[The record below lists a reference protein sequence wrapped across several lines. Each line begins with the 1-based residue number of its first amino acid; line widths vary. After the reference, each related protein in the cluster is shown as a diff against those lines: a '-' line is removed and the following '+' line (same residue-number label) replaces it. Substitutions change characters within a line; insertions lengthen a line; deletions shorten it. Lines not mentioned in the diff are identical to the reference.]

1 MTPIPDSELGREAM
15 PAVKPDHEGTAAVS
29 TDGCL
34 QSATLRVPTTA
45 AMITELTTTR
55 EAMTELKQGV
65 EPQTEALGK
74 RSEQATASLNLNS
87 QAAGTCTESDAVVAE
102 PHGQE
107 GKASK
112 PLVGTEMNK
121 QQLQAQLLTYLA
133 VTKGET
139 PDVDES
145 TLAQEQELFAQTDLG
160 QFEQVL
166 ALQRRR
172 QRDGD
177 VCDERGLAVLHK
189 AMCSDEHQTA
199 SDSVSQLGTLGL
211 LDGPAQCQIFGLTRA
226 SFPSWSKKSDSTWR
240 TETAQWIVTQLNRTC
255 PGLLD
260 ENSILSIRVTI
271 APRPA
276 ALPRAT
282 GLRQQ
287 NLRTGPDTRE
297 AKVTLRLNEHADRA
311 QLFMDRITP
320 FCGTDCTALR
330 VSVRPVAEGKRVE
343 VALSST
349 DSQLLLALGRSL
361 RLSPAQL
368 EHLIAD
374 GAFNQL
380 SCCLGHV
387 LVRIGPAEDSGS
399 AVPDPRVFVQVDC
412 LTLLNRLHRQD
423 LCLRL
428 GKHNERLVELHFALP
443 ELSME
448 TLQRLSSVHLSE
460 ILGSDRTGGNCLVV
474 GPLSSEDIAPEDEKR
489 LQVGLQNAIPTGA
502 VQLLKSL
509 GHSTHGFFYEFDSAE
524 AASAAK
530 MSLTQTDRHLKG
542 KPVSQLLRA
551 LRDVQIS
558 FLPTITQINLPP
570 VLCRLITKDQ
580 LYSIS
585 KSQRKTSL
593 PSQAESLAQGP
604 TLPASNPSGTGQP

>member
-1 MTPIPDSELGREAM
+1 
-15 PAVKPDHEGTAAVS
+15 
-29 TDGCL
+29 
-34 QSATLRVPTTA
+34 
-45 AMITELTTTR
+45 MITEPTTTR
-55 EAMTELKQGV
+55 EAITELKQGV
-65 EPQTEALGK
+65 EPQPEALGK
-74 RSEQATASLNLNS
+74 RSDRATASLNLNS
-87 QAAGTCTESDAVVAE
+87 QAAGTCAESDAVVA
-102 PHGQE
+102 HGQK
-107 GKASK
+107 GKVSK

-121 QQLQAQLLTYLA
+121 QQPQVQLLTYLA

-189 AMCSDEHQTA
+189 VMSSDEHQAA
-199 SDSVSQLGTLGL
+199 SDSVSQLGTLFL

-255 PGLLD
+255 PSLLD
-260 ENSILSIRVTI
+260 ENSILSIRVTL

-276 ALPRAT
+276 GPPRAT

-297 AKVTLRLNEHADRA
+297 AKVTLRLNEHDDRA
-311 QLFMDRITP
+311 QLFLDRITP

-387 LVRIGPAEDSGS
+387 LVRIGPAEDCGS
-399 AVPDPRVFVQVDC
+399 AVPDPQVFVQVDG

-448 TLQRLSSVHLSE
+448 TLQRLTSVHLSE
-460 ILGSDRTGGNCLVV
+460 ILGSERTGGNCLVV
-474 GPLSSEDIAPEDEKR
+474 GPLSSEDIATSC
-489 LQVGLQNAIPTGA
+489 TG
-502 VQLLKSL
+502 
-509 GHSTHGFFYEFDSAE
+509 G
-524 AASAAK
+524 
-530 MSLTQTDRHLKG
+530 
-542 KPVSQLLRA
+542 
-551 LRDVQIS
+551 
-558 FLPTITQINLPP
+558 
-570 VLCRLITKDQ
+570 
-580 LYSIS
+580 
-585 KSQRKTSL
+585 
-593 PSQAESLAQGP
+593 
-604 TLPASNPSGTGQP
+604 